1 MNQYQ
6 HFTLRLVL
14 MNMLISTNMASTGP
28 TERTEDVDKAE
39 DKALAYTE
47 EIVIGIYTAEDMH
60 TKEDTREAKEIKDS
74 DKRSA
79 TFVTNKAAGQQSTPP
94 RNAREHTKGFANKL
108 YTQQSKMSP
117 PNSTAAS
124 LSSTKDLKEL
134 TILLLPPNLIQSSL
148 C

>member
-1 MNQYQ
+1 
-6 HFTLRLVL
+6 
-14 MNMLISTNMASTGP
+14 MNMLMSTNMASTEP
-28 TERTEDVDKAE
+28 TEHTEDVDKAE
-39 DKALAYTE
+39 DEALAYTE
-47 EIVIGIYTAEDMH
+47 KTVQGTHTAE
-60 TKEDTREAKEIKDS
+60 ENTREAKEIKDS

-79 TFVTNKAAGQQSTPP
+79 MSVTNQAADRQSTPP

-124 LSSTKDLKEL
+124 LFSTKDLKEL
-134 TILLLPPNLIQSSL
+134 TILLLSPNLIQSSL